1 MHKRLTRLLICATIY
16 SALFASPAQAETG
29 YGWQEF
35 VDQGD
40 LQLKLQRLP
49 QAEECYRQALKIT
62 RQSKPTNIDDI
73 VTCQNKLAKILTI
86 EDINEESIPL
96 YKKSLKQLQKA
107 HGKNSP
113 LLIATLIALGKVQ
126 EMDGEYLKAIK
137 LYQRAVDIDALD
149 SKSDSARQALCLH
162 NLGLASY
169 KANLIQQAEDCYRKA
184 LTLTLAQRALSDTS
198 ELVSLLSDYLDLRQH
213 YTGPSKIMVSQFQTE
228 LLKDQVQ
235 ALASTRA
242 VAPSSFE
249 SQVSLSFKPQPG
261 AAPVVIPEQNGDNA
275 LIDEIARQN
284 ARDKGNSTDQLNSSG
299 IDYMER
305 MVAIDIKTLGPNHPS
320 VARDLKGLASVYV
333 NQGRYEQAQPLL
345 ERALAIHVAIY
356 GNKSVAAQRLS
367 TLLDL
372 LKQARQSADI
382 APTLIGELASK
393 NTVPLAAQTL
403 EIAQRLNELA
413 FASYCQGK
421 LEDAS
426 AFYAYALD
434 STLHATGERS
444 LFTAATLKD
453 YERVLRSLGQTSQA
467 EKYNTISR
475 SITTEA
481 LAVKLLRVQ

>member
-1 MHKRLTRLLICATIY
+1 MLKRLTLLIS
-16 SALFASPAQAETG
+16 SAIICGGIIASPVRAQTG
-29 YGWQEF
+29 FNWQDF
-35 VDQGD
+35 ISQGD
-40 LQLKLQRLP
+40 IQLKLQRLP
-49 QAEECYRQALKIT
+49 QAEECFRQALKIT
-62 RQSKPTNIDDI
+62 RQTTPAKSDDI
-73 VTCQNKLAKILTI
+73 VTCQNKLASVLAMQ
-86 EDINEESIPL
+86 DQSEEVIPL

-113 LLIATLIALGKVQ
+113 LLIPTLLALGKVQ

-137 LYQRAVDIDALD
+137 LYQRAVDIDAQD
-149 SKSDSARQALCLH
+149 KNSDTLRQALCLH

-169 KANLIQQAEDCYRKA
+169 KANLVQSAEDCYRKA
-184 LTLTLAQRALSDTS
+184 LTLILAQKSLTDTT
-198 ELVSLLSDYLDLRQH
+198 ELIALLSDYLDLRQH
-213 YTGPSKIMVSQFQTE
+213 YTGASKILVSHFQSE
-228 LLKDQVQ
+228 LLKDQIQ
-235 ALASTRA
+235 NLSSTRA

-249 SQVSLSFKPQPG
+249 SQVSLRFKPAAN
-261 AAPVVIPEQNGDNA
+261 AAPVVIPEQTDTSG

-284 ARDKGNSTDQLNSSG
+284 AMDKGNADAALNSSG

-320 VARDLKGLASVYV
+320 VARDLKGLAAVYV
-333 NQGRYEQAQPLL
+333 NQGRYEQARPLL
-345 ERALAIHVAIY
+345 MRALNIY
-356 GNKSVAAQRLS
+356 TTVYGPKSVAAQRLS

-372 LKQARQSADI
+372 LKQAKESAQITPD
-382 APTLIGELASK
+382 LISELTGKS
-393 NTVPLAAQTL
+393 TIPLAAQTL

-467 EKYNTISR
+467 EKYSTISR
-475 SITTEA
+475 NITTEA
-481 LAVKLLRVQ
+481 LAIRLLRVQ

>member
-1 MHKRLTRLLICATIY
+1 MPKRLPRLIICATIY
-16 SALFASPAQAETG
+16 SGFLCAPVAADTG
-29 YGWQEF
+29 YSWQEF

-62 RQSKPTNIDDI
+62 RQAKPANTDDI
-73 VTCQNKLAKILTI
+73 VSCQNKLAKILTI

-96 YKKSLKQLQKA
+96 YKKSLRQLQKT

-113 LLIATLIALGKVQ
+113 LLIATLLAFGKVQ

-137 LYQRAVDIDALD
+137 LYQRACDIDALD
-149 SKSDSARQALCLH
+149 DKSDSARRALCLH

-169 KANLIQQAEDCYRKA
+169 KANLLQQAEDCYRKA
-184 LTLTLAQRALSDTS
+184 LTLTLAQKALTDTT
-198 ELVSLLSDYLDLRQH
+198 ELLALLSDYLDLRQH
-213 YTGPSKIMVSQFQTE
+213 YTGPTKILVSQFQTE

-235 ALASTRA
+235 TLASTRA

-261 AAPVVIPEQNGDNA
+261 AAPIVVPEQSSNNA

-284 ARDKGNSTDQLNSSG
+284 ARDKGDSNTQLNSSG

-305 MVAIDIKTLGPNHPS
+305 MIAIDIKTLGPNHPS
-320 VARDLKGLASVYV
+320 VARDLKGLAAVYV
-333 NQGRYEQAQPLL
+333 NQGRFEQAQPLL
-345 ERALAIHVAIY
+345 ERALDIYIAIY

-372 LKQARQSADI
+372 LRQARQSADI
-382 APTLIGELASK
+382 APTLISELACK
-393 NTVPLAAQTL
+393 TTIPLAAQTL

-426 AFYAYALD
+426 TFYAYALD

>member
-1 MHKRLTRLLICATIY
+1 
-16 SALFASPAQAETG
+16 
-29 YGWQEF
+29 
-35 VDQGD
+35 
-40 LQLKLQRLP
+40 
-49 QAEECYRQALKIT
+49 
-62 RQSKPTNIDDI
+62 
-73 VTCQNKLAKILTI
+73 
-86 EDINEESIPL
+86 
-96 YKKSLKQLQKA
+96 
-107 HGKNSP
+107 
-113 LLIATLIALGKVQ
+113 
-126 EMDGEYLKAIK
+126 
-137 LYQRAVDIDALD
+137 
-149 SKSDSARQALCLH
+149 
-162 NLGLASY
+162 
-169 KANLIQQAEDCYRKA
+169 
-184 LTLTLAQRALSDTS
+184 
-198 ELVSLLSDYLDLRQH
+198 
-213 YTGPSKIMVSQFQTE
+213 
-228 LLKDQVQ
+228 
-235 ALASTRA
+235 STRA

-261 AAPVVIPEQNGDNA
+261 AAPVVIPEQTGDNA